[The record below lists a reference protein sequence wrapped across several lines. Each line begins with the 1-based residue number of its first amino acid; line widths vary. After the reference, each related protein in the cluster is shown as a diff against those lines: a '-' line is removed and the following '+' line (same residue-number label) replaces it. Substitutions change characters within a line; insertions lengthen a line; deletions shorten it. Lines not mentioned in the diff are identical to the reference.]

1 MYCWLRD
8 VCVCAGLPIVYL
20 GNSSHLRFCD
30 LVRVDTIEVE
40 VLPEKKGVFMKHVEY
55 LITSK
60 VSLLWEATRS
70 QTTTFHVC
78 LLYYTVFQ
86 IKKVITL
93 SQTTTM
99 LFHSRMH
106 AVSQNFSTYFKYLN

>member
-60 VSLLWEATRS
+60 VSLLLWEATRP
-70 QTTTFHVC
+70 QTTFHVC
-78 LLYYTVFQ
+78 LRYYTVFQ

-93 SQTTTM
+93 RPNNNNALS
-99 LFHSRMH
+99 FPH
-106 AVSQNFSTYFKYLN
+106 ACSITKLEYIFLSI